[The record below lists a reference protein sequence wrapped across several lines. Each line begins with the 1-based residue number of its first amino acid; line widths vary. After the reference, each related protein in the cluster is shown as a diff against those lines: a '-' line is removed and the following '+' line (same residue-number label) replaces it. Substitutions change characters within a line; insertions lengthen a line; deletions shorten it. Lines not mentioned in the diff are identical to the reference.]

1 MTERLSSLGVPEAQS
16 LIIEAEP
23 LYPNEMCPHH
33 FMLGM
38 HYAKTEPSVSH
49 PLQSSSSMLSF
60 TMVHCKSSR
69 GEGEKKHTNEDES
82 SMLQLTRTQIVHR
95 IKTTCLILCWSASC
109 CLEELLWVMS
119 TRALGVFCGRL
130 FCTLTASHLELQLH
144 HSDNIF
150 TGLPSNFMV
159 WLKIYHIS
167 TISQIKHPK
176 NKLCAKIY

>member
-49 PLQSSSSMLSF
+49 PLQSSSSMLLF
-60 TMVHCKSSR
+60 TMVQ

-82 SMLQLTRTQIVHR
+82 FMLQLTRTQIVHR

-130 FCTLTASHLELQLH
+130 FHTLTVSHLELQLH
-144 HSDNIF
+144 HSNNIF
-150 TGLPSNFMV
+150 TG
-159 WLKIYHIS
+159 S
-167 TISQIKHPK
+167 TQQFYG
-176 NKLCAKIY
+176 CG